1 MSENKEGQQQ
11 VISVEQLLNEVE
23 RIRRSID
30 TLQSAILEV
39 NDSISAIAS
48 SKKVLEITKSQNQI
62 EALVTVDKKGYL
74 IQRINGIAS
83 NKVLVRLGSKYYA
96 EVDIDT
102 ALRILEKREEEL
114 KRVSQ
119 SLQGELAKQLQY
131 YNQLVEILNQIQTQL
146 QQRGE

>member
-39 NDSISAIAS
+39 NDSISEIAS